1 MPDLKE
7 NIRRHLMMNHFG
19 KERAITIRDLTVELM
34 PIRSN
39 DREIRQAIRDLNM
52 EGVPVLTTTRFPFG
66 VYYGASSEEVG
77 EYLANLGAR
86 MRAIL
91 DRMKAVDKIKTK
103 EFLKGQMELF
113 G

>member
-1 MPDLKE
+1 MSDLKE
-7 NIRRHLMMNHFG
+7 NIRYLLKKHHLG
-19 KERAITIRDLTVELM
+19 KEKAITIRDLAVELL

-52 EGVPVLTTTRFPFG
+52 EGVPVLTSIHSPFG

-86 MRAIL
+86 AAAIHS
-91 DRMKAVDKIKTK
+91 RMGAISKIKAK

-113 G
+113 